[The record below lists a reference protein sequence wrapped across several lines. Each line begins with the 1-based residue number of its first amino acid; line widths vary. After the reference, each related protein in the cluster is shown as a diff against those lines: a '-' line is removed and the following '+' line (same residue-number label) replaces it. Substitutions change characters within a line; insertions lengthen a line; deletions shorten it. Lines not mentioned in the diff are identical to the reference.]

1 MKNTTMKKA
10 LCFDD
15 VLLIPKRTFGGS
27 RNKVDISTTICNCD
41 MKIPIFSANMSTVTG
56 VGMSVAMYQHGGL
69 GILHRMC
76 SIGEQID
83 MLCNIEGK
91 IAFSGRLPVFVSIEG
106 SKKGLERIQKIN
118 YLNPEGYCI
127 DVAHADSP
135 DIEDIVV
142 EIVKEFPSIKLIIG
156 NYCTSQGIDNLLNS
170 VPHINF
176 NNVAFKV
183 GVGSGSCCTT
193 RIVTGCGLPT
203 LESIFRI
210 RKDLTNNNLKLIA
223 DGGIKNSGDIV
234 KALAAGADAVMLGSL
249 LAGTK
254 ESPGNVIK
262 YNGGLYKIFRGS
274 ASFGQKFEVGKEGFV
289 EGEET
294 LVPYKSQMTT
304 TLTQLIEG
312 IKSGFSYCGALNLE
326 ELRENS
332 EFVEITNSGYKES
345 TPHGT

>member
-1 MKNTTMKKA
+1 MKKV

-76 SIGEQID
+76 SVGEQID

-91 IAFSGRLPVFVSIEG
+91 IAFSGYLPVFVSIEG

-118 YLNPEGYCI
+118 HLSPEGYCL

-135 DIEDIVV
+135 DIEEIVV
-142 EIVKEFPSIKLIIG
+142 EIFKEYPNIKLIIG
-156 NYCTSQGIDNLLNS
+156 NYATGRGIYNLINAISNINLN
-170 VPHINF
+170 HI
-176 NNVAFKV
+176 AIKV
-183 GVGSGSCCTT
+183 GIGSGSQCTT

-203 LESIFRI
+203 FQSILDI
-210 RKDLTNNNLKLIA
+210 RNDDNIPKDIKLIA

-262 YNGGLYKIFRGS
+262 YKGGLYKIFRGS

-294 LVPYKSQMTT
+294 LVSYKSQVTT